1 MRRDELLAA
10 LFVYVL
16 PLLLVSVGLAAV
28 GLGGLALALLGIEAV
43 VATAT
48 GLAKRP
54 RPVGRAAGPARHPW
68 LVPLAMVALLGAVAG
83 VAALAAGH

>member
-1 MRRDELLAA
+1 MRRDEALTA

-16 PLLLVSVGLAAV
+16 PLLLVSVGLALV
-28 GLGGLALALLGIEAV
+28 GLGGLALALLGVEAV

-48 GLAKRP
+48 VLAKRP
-54 RPVGRAAGPARHPW
+54 RAATPRGPARHPW

-83 VAALAAGH
+83 VASLAAQR